1 MTEVSVYVCPI
12 QMFILKQA
20 LEIEIKSGVGGIQLT
35 REPAL
40 RIFKRLV
47 ADQAGIK
54 VGRGIKG
61 RQEALDLVNQLLA
74 ELDNE

>member
-1 MTEVSVYVCPI
+1 MTEVSVSVSPI